1 MSGNELRLGQE
12 FAYETFYTASSIV
25 RRFPFRGRR
34 NRLQWAIYNLFMKK
48 GAATDRKD
56 AVAEPTEAP
65 DTVPM
70 PPVLPLKREWRQAV
84 LEGTGTVESQAANL

>member
-1 MSGNELRLGQE
+1 
-12 FAYETFYTASSIV
+12 
-25 RRFPFRGRR
+25 
-34 NRLQWAIYNLFMKK
+34 MKK